1 MSTAPHIFDEA
12 LRASRRERAARR
24 GAKNHAKSNDPA
36 FFTERCASDT
46 VERLLDISRSF
57 QNALIIA
64 PPDFWPLVKATL
76 PSEKHPAQ
84 VTQCQSILHT
94 AILDEHGIVK
104 SYDLVISVLDFHSL
118 NDLPA
123 ALGVVRSQL
132 KPDGLMLACLFGG
145 ATLTE
150 LRQSFYRVETR
161 FSGGLS
167 PRVIPMIDFSQA
179 AGLLQQAD
187 FALPVIDIDRF
198 TLSYK
203 TLFKLASD
211 LRDAGQSNILV
222 KRAQAALSKSF
233 ADALQVDLFESAQI
247 ESAQIKSEA
256 AANRRFAI
264 TFEIIW
270 MTGWAPDASQQKPLK
285 PGSAKMRLAD
295 ALGVKE
301 LKL

>member
-1 MSTAPHIFDEA
+1 MSTAPHIFDDA
-12 LRASRRERAARR
+12 ARARCRERATRR
-24 GAKNHAKSNDPA
+24 CAKNRAKNNDPA
-36 FFTERCASDT
+36 FFTTRCVSDT
-46 VERLLDISRSF
+46 VERLLDISRTF

-64 PPDFWPLVKATL
+64 PPDFWPLVKAEL
-76 PSEKHPAQ
+76 PREKHPVQ
-84 VTQCQSILHT
+84 VTQRSDYGFKDEAPQSF
-94 AILDEHGIVK
+94 
-104 SYDLVISVLDFHSL
+104 DLVISVLDFHSL

-123 ALGVVRSQL
+123 ALAAVRSQL
-132 KPDGLMLACLFGG
+132 KPDGLMLAALFGG

-150 LRQSFYRVETR
+150 LRQSFYRVEAE
-161 FSGGLS
+161 FFGGLS

-179 AGLLQQAD
+179 AGLLQQAGL
-187 FALPVIDIDRF
+187 ALPVVDIDRF

-203 TLFKLASD
+203 TLAKLTSD

-222 KRAQAALSKSF
+222 KRTQAALSKSF
-233 ADALQVDLFESAQI
+233 AAALQADLFERAMV
-247 ESAQIKSEA
+247 KSGTV
-256 AANRRFAI
+256 ANARFAI

-301 LKL
+301 QKL